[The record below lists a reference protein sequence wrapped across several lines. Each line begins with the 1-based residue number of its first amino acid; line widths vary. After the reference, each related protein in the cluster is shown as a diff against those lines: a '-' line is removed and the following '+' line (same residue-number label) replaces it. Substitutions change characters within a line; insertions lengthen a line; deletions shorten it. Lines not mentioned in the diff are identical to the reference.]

1 MHLII
6 RFEVEYDQ
14 YSDSAKSC
22 KRVHIP
28 NIAIIGFG
36 NIPNELA
43 GICQPNRNMMR
54 KNGTGRRIIPKPTAS
69 CTSLEQT
76 SCTSNLAK
84 YRRKRVKCKRYRN
97 RYIDDQPSHVW

>member
-1 MHLII
+1 MTKFCVRENELTAHTRLNDCVYMHAIFG
-6 RFEVEYDQ
+6 FEVEYDQ

-54 KNGTGRRIIPKPTAS
+54 KNGTGRRIIPKPTSS

-84 YRRKRVKCKRYRN
+84 
-97 RYIDDQPSHVW
+97 

>member
-1 MHLII
+1 MQTDVEEISMALFNVRSLSKKTFLVNDIIDCVYMHAIFG
-6 RFEVEYDQ
+6 FEVEYDQ

-43 GICQPNRNMMR
+43 GICQPNRNM
-54 KNGTGRRIIPKPTAS
+54 TLRRPLYP
-69 CTSLEQT
+69 
-76 SCTSNLAK
+76 SNANSIT
-84 YRRKRVKCKRYRN
+84 REV
-97 RYIDDQPSHVW
+97 YIQQ

>member
-1 MHLII
+1 MVDCIGTRLVRSRDGSHGDIDCVYMRLII
-6 RFEVEYDQ
+6 GFEVEYDQ

-43 GICQPNRNMMR
+43 GICQPNRNMMW
-54 KNGTGRRIIPKPTAS
+54 KNGTGHRIIP
-69 CTSLEQT
+69 
-76 SCTSNLAK
+76 
-84 YRRKRVKCKRYRN
+84 
-97 RYIDDQPSHVW
+97 

>member
-1 MHLII
+1 MCAIFG
-6 RFEVEYDQ
+6 FEVEYDQ

-43 GICQPNRNMMR
+43 GICQPNRNM
-54 KNGTGRRIIPKPTAS
+54 TLRRPPYPSNANSNVITRDVKSTFSSECKQNYS
-69 CTSLEQT
+69 CGGGGHL
-76 SCTSNLAK
+76 
-84 YRRKRVKCKRYRN
+84 
-97 RYIDDQPSHVW
+97 

>member
-1 MHLII
+1 MVDCIGTRLVRSRDGSHGDIDCVYMRLII
-6 RFEVEYDQ
+6 GFEVEYDQ

-43 GICQPNRNMMR
+43 RICLFESEYWCMYTPESEYGEVEAKKRNW
-54 KNGTGRRIIPKPTAS
+54 T
-69 CTSLEQT
+69 
-76 SCTSNLAK
+76 
-84 YRRKRVKCKRYRN
+84 
-97 RYIDDQPSHVW
+97 